1 LLVEGGRIDL
11 VDRVLVVDCPVE
23 VQLERLQARD
33 GETPES
39 AAKILAAQ
47 ASRDERLA
55 AADDVIVNAGSPDE
69 LAARVAALDAEY
81 RKRAAASG

>member
-1 LLVEGGRIDL
+1 M
-11 VDRVLVVDCPVE
+11 DCPVE

-33 GETPES
+33 GETAES

-47 ASRDERLA
+47 ASREARLA
-55 AADDVIVNAGSPDE
+55 VANDVIVNAGSPEE
-69 LAARVAALDAEY
+69 LAAQVAALDLEY